1 MRLTTDWRRA
11 GSVVVLVALIAL
23 VGCDSRKAPGTG
35 SATGGLALPTIE
47 PDGGG
52 PPPRQQA
59 EAFLR
64 ALGEGKVGPQALSE
78 SFRKQIPPP
87 AVEGMVKAEP
97 TDADIREWLEKF
109 KDTKFVIGQQ
119 EVRFGPAV
127 VFRGRAEAPNRR
139 EAFTLRMVKEG
150 PGGYKADWLHR
161 SERFGMEIQVPPEQA
176 LTAAQDTVRN
186 FLDILLGGDLRQAH
200 ALMAPAWR
208 KKLAPPYPA
217 DEKAGLTFNP
227 GFLTGVT
234 KSWKRDFT
242 GYTLP
247 KAELGPDKKTATFGA
262 EFQAGEKAV
271 SYTVKAAKD
280 PATDQWTI
288 IDLDAVKFGTAK

>member
-1 MRLTTDWRRA
+1 MRLSTDWRRA
-11 GSVVVLVALIAL
+11 GSAVVLAALIAL
-23 VGCDSRKAPGTG
+23 AGCDVRKAPGTG
-35 SATGGLALPTIE
+35 PAAGTGATAIE

-52 PPPRQQA
+52 PPPRQEA

-64 ALGEGKVGPQALSE
+64 DLGEEKVGPERLTAT
-78 SFRKQIPPP
+78 FRKQVPPP
-87 AVEGMVKAEP
+87 AVDGVVKAEP
-97 TDADIREWLEKF
+97 TEADIREWLEKF
-109 KDTKFVIGQQ
+109 KGTQFVLAQQ

-127 VFRGRAEAPNRR
+127 VFRGRAEATNRK
-139 EAFTLRMVKEG
+139 EAFTLRMIKEG
-150 PGGYKADWLHR
+150 RGYKADWLHR
-161 SERFGMEIQVPPEQA
+161 SERFGMEIKPPPDQD

-186 FLDILLGGDLRQAH
+186 FLDILLGGDLRQAQ
-200 ALMAPAWR
+200 ALMAPAWK

-217 DEKAGLTFNP
+217 DEKAGLNYNP

-247 KAELGPDKKTATFGA
+247 KAELGPDKTTATFGV

-280 PATDQWTI
+280 SATGPWLIQ
-288 IDLDAVKFGTAK
+288 DLDAVKFGGGP